1 MVHLSTAP
9 MTRGQR
15 KKLIFHT
22 RLLDN
27 CVTANPVKA
36 EVVSS
41 ILKMTSAGT
50 ENKLMI
56 MAGLLSLSD
65 WNILAVPHFATFWLL
80 FRKIGKKQSAK
91 AIKITTQTDFLPSQP
106 VCHYNPLLQFLAKHF
121 LVFYV
126 KTFVHGRWR
135 KISQGCR
142 LSRWADG
149 KIEVEWMENRKERRS
164 FSPWIRIVLAG
175 SLYREA
181 PAIGLSS
188 HFCAPLRVFLP
199 RLSRLIDLPQV
210 SRREKKAPKD
220 RKDFSFAVLV
230 TNPVLV
236 AP

>member
-1 MVHLSTAP
+1 MVHLSTAT

-15 KKLIFHT
+15 KKLIFHV

-27 CVTANPVKA
+27 CVTANPVRGGSR
-36 EVVSS
+36 SS

-65 WNILAVPHFATFWLL
+65 WNILAVPHFATFRLL
-80 FRKIGKKQSAK
+80 FFRKIGKKQRAK

-126 KTFVHGRWR
+126 KTFVYGRWR
-135 KISQGCR
+135 RNCCCWQP
-142 LSRWADG
+142 LSR
-149 KIEVEWMENRKERRS
+149 
-164 FSPWIRIVLAG
+164 SPRDWPFFTFL
-175 SLYREA
+175 
-181 PAIGLSS
+181 
-188 HFCAPLRVFLP
+188 CAFASFLP

-210 SRREKKAPKD
+210 SRRESKSTQGSKGFLCCCVGSEPS
-220 RKDFSFAVLV
+220 FSKWAE
-230 TNPVLV
+230 
-236 AP
+236 ARGISSQSERRR

>member
-1 MVHLSTAP
+1 
-9 MTRGQR
+9 
-15 KKLIFHT
+15 
-22 RLLDN
+22 
-27 CVTANPVKA
+27 
-36 EVVSS
+36 
-41 ILKMTSAGT
+41 
-50 ENKLMI
+50 MI

-126 KTFVHGRWR
+126 KTFVHKEKLRITSLVEKMKPRNEWKTCTYKKVK
-135 KISQGCR
+135 KIDR
-142 LSRWADG
+142 
-149 KIEVEWMENRKERRS
+149 IENLRERQS
-164 FSPWIRIVLAG
+164 LWPWERILLAG

-188 HFCAPLRVFLP
+188 RFCAPLRVFLP
-199 RLSRLIDLPQV
+199 RLSQLIDLPQV
-210 SRREKKAPKD
+210 SRREKKHQ
-220 RKDFSFAVLV
+220 RIERIFTVSV

-236 AP
+236 ASVNGPRHAEFWVGANDDGNKVNGKQRKWFLYLD